1 MARPR
6 PQAVLLDPETPS
18 FAKDPSWAALF
29 DELRPGRP
37 ANPRDRAR
45 WRRETPVRGL
55 VFEPPHLREGEPEP
69 QDVVQPVAQRNA

>member
-1 MARPR
+1 MSSRSPCKDDGAALQPGRFSVPE
-6 PQAVLLDPETPS
+6 AVLLDPETPS

-55 VFEPPHLREGEPEP
+55 VFEPPHSPRG
-69 QDVVQPVAQRNA
+69 